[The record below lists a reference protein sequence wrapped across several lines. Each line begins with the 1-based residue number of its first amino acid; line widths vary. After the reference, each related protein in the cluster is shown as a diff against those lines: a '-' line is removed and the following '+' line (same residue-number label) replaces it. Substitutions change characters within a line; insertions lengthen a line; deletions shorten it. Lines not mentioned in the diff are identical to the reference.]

1 MAYNFVLVTM
11 SLAFIDGSTSGVGKI
26 VFEVDDFVLD
36 TTTGAIVIV
45 PPMTFSSDGGNVSNP
60 IQVPFLAMDDPN
72 LSRNWSWIL
81 AAELAGRE
89 SPLPKRK
96 LAINS
101 AGGAQQSFKD
111 IFLAGTPA

>member
-36 TTTGAIVIV
+36 TSTGAIVIV
-45 PPMTFSSDGGNVSNP
+45 PPMIFSSDGGNISNA

-72 LSRNWSWIL
+72 LSTNWSWVL
-81 AAELAGRE
+81 TAELSGRQD
-89 SPLPKRK
+89 PLPKRK
-96 LAINS
+96 LVIKS
-101 AGGAQQSFKD
+101 ANGAQQLFKD
-111 IFLAGTPA
+111 IFLAGSPV

>member
-36 TTTGAIVIV
+36 TSTGSIVIV
-45 PPMTFSSDGGNVSNP
+45 PTIQFSSEGGNVSNP

-81 AAELAGRE
+81 TAELSGRQD
-89 SPLPKRK
+89 PLPKRK

-101 AGGAQQSFKD
+101 AAGQQQLFKD